1 MSGAA
6 STPFRSPVP
15 TVLLRLLIPR
25 GYVFRGSE
33 RAKEC
38 GSHLT
43 LTPSQLGKFW
53 REASPLGELN
63 PCKSSVDSLPT
74 LISTVLP
81 RRQTPVSPW
90 ESQEKRVHRIL
101 SFLNRVIN
109 KNSTEVQRRL
119 PYPPQPPPSYHG
131 RKYGGAE
138 GTSSVAVRKRKST
151 GPTDTSLHRASPH
164 TYASYEQHDRTL
176 GTKTGTSKR

>member
-33 RAKEC
+33 RASEGGTKV
-38 GSHLT
+38 
-43 LTPSQLGKFW
+43 
-53 REASPLGELN
+53 GELN

-74 LISTVLP
+74 LISTIRP